1 MGKHH
6 VRVYD
11 ELSAVELVGVMDADP
26 DRAAELAAEYG
37 VRPYGL
43 EELLERVD
51 LVSVATPTRF
61 HYDNARRCIDAG
73 VDVLI
78 EKPFVEDPRR
88 GRELI
93 RAADRADVTLQ
104 VGHVERFNPAVETL
118 GEIVPELDVL
128 AVEARRLGPPPE
140 RRIEDTAVMDLMIH
154 DVDVLCSL
162 FGWDVAELEATG
174 TADGRHATA
183 MVAFEDGPSCTV
195 TASRVTQRKVRELT
209 LTARDC
215 YVVVDFIDQS
225 VQIHRQSV
233 PEYVT
238 QNGDVRYRHESLVE
252 NPAVETGEPLKR
264 ELAAFVEAARTGTEP
279 AVTGEEALNA
289 LALVREIDQRS
300 YDADTRTAEAH
311 D

>member
-300 YDADTRTAEAH
+300 YDADTRTAEVR

>member
-183 MVAFEDGPSCTV
+183 MVAFEDGPTCTV

-252 NPAVETGEPLKR
+252 NPAVENGEPLKR

-300 YDADTRTAEAH
+300 YDADTRTAEVR